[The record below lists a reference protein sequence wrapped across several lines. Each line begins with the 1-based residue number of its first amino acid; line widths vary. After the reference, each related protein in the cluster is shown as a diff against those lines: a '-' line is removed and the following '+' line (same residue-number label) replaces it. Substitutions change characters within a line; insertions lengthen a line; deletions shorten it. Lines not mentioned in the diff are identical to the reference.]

1 MIYSNNNFA
10 YNRKYFIKDLFNP
23 REIFSHFSQITF
35 SNFLSFYKFLE
46 KSLFTINQKE
56 YKIPVSNRNE
66 LQMLLKIIRE
76 TDIIKNKIN
85 IQFSSN
91 LLEDI
96 EELITDTTIYLSSD
110 NSTLQNIKEKENN
123 YIYNNTLFWT
133 EYIITSDNYA
143 QVYKDMIKLCI
154 KHPVL
159 NYIDLKIDYSSFE
172 DKPLSELHSL
182 FFYLSLLKKWT
193 TEPQAA
199 MGKNQKMITLKNSFD
214 PVRCYVSE
222 SLDILLDKDTP
233 YFSMGKYLDL
243 NGEDVPLEELNTIRK
258 LIDVKFETEY
268 KNWYLIDLAQNQ
280 KVMEDIYETPYL
292 AKLVQSWLL

>member
-1 MIYSNNNFA
+1 
-10 YNRKYFIKDLFNP
+10 
-23 REIFSHFSQITF
+23 
-35 SNFLSFYKFLE
+35 
-46 KSLFTINQKE
+46 
-56 YKIPVSNRNE
+56 
-66 LQMLLKIIRE
+66 
-76 TDIIKNKIN
+76 
-85 IQFSSN
+85 
-91 LLEDI
+91 
-96 EELITDTTIYLSSD
+96 
-110 NSTLQNIKEKENN
+110 
-123 YIYNNTLFWT
+123 
-133 EYIITSDNYA
+133 
-143 QVYKDMIKLCI
+143 
-154 KHPVL
+154 
-159 NYIDLKIDYSSFE
+159 
-172 DKPLSELHSL
+172 
-182 FFYLSLLKKWT
+182 
-193 TEPQAA
+193 